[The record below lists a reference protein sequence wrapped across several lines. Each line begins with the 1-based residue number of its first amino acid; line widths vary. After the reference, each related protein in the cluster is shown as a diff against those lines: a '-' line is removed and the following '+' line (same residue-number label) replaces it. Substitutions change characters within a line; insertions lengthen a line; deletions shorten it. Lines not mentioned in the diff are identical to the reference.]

1 MVSVSET
8 YKKPP
13 LGGWGPPFIIGIAG
27 GSGSGKTFFLKC
39 FLQHFT
45 PDEVCLVSQ
54 DDYYHPVAA
63 SMTPEEIALYN
74 FDLPETI
81 DDKQFVADIDH
92 LIAGETIYKKE
103 YTFNNR
109 NAIPKILEI
118 KPAPILIIEGLFIF
132 YFKEI
137 AEKIDLRVFLDADEE
152 VALRRRLKRDL
163 IERGYSEDDVMYR
176 WVNHVMPAYKEF
188 LLPYRDECQQIVINN
203 SQVGDEIIAI
213 TEMISKD
220 LRERVLT

>member
-1 MVSVSET
+1 MA
-8 YKKPP
+8 KR
-13 LGGWGPPFIIGIAG
+13 PFIIGIAG
-27 GSGSGKTFFLKC
+27 GSGSGKTFFLNC

-63 SMTPEEIALYN
+63 RMTPEEIALYN

-81 DDKQFVADIDH
+81 DDKQLVADINH
-92 LIAGETIYKKE
+92 LIAGETIFKKE

-109 NAIPKILEI
+109 NAVPKILEI

-132 YFKEI
+132 HFKDI
-137 AEKIDLRVFLDADEE
+137 AKNIDLRIFLEADEE

-176 WVNHVMPAYKEF
+176 WINHVMPAYKEF
-188 LLPYRDECQQIVINN
+188 LLPYRDECEQIVINN
-203 SQVGDEIIAI
+203 TQVADEIIAL

-220 LRERVLT
+220 LRERVL

>member
-1 MVSVSET
+1 MA
-8 YKKPP
+8 KR
-13 LGGWGPPFIIGIAG
+13 PFIIGIAG
-27 GSGSGKTFFLKC
+27 GSGSGKTFFLNC
-39 FLQHFT
+39 FLHHFT
-45 PDEVCLVSQ
+45 ADEVCLVSQ
-54 DDYYHPVAA
+54 DDYYHPVAQR
-63 SMTPEEIALYN
+63 MTPEELMFYN

-81 DDKQFVADIDH
+81 DDKQFVADINH

-103 YTFNNR
+103 YTFNNPSVV
-109 NAIPKILEI
+109 PKVLEI

-132 YFKEI
+132 HFKQI
-137 AEKIDLRVFLDADEE
+137 AKKIDLRVFLEADEE

-188 LLPYRDECQQIVINN
+188 LLPYRDECEQIVINN
-203 SQVGDEIIAI
+203 TQVPDEIIAI

-220 LRERVLT
+220 LRERILT